1 MARET
6 LLSAARRA
14 SHEINI
20 SDHHGGLLSTE
31 ALRANVILGRHVQQA
46 AAHELRAAAL
56 VAAGDGAGA
65 LALLTEIFDV
75 QDAAARLPD
84 AS

>member
-6 LLSAARRA
+6 LLSAARRMA
-14 SHEINI
+14 NEVNI
-20 SDHHGGLLSTE
+20 SDHHGGLLSTQ
-31 ALRANVILGRHVQQA
+31 ALRAHVILGKHVELATAQ
-46 AAHELRAAAL
+46 ELRAAAL

-75 QDAAARLPD
+75 EDAAARLPD